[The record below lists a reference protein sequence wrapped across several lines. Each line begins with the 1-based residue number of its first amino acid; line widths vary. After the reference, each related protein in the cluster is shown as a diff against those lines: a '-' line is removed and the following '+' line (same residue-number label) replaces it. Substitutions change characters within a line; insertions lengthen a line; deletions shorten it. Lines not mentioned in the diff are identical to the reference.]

1 METAA
6 SACPP
11 SRRAGRPTRQH
22 GYAGLVDTVETEH
35 WLDDLRQAVSAR
47 VAASI
52 TDLAEGHAGI
62 GPEVADLFAICT
74 GLLSGGK
81 RLRAAFAAAGWAA
94 FGGADLADP
103 VVRAGAGLELFQM
116 AALVHDDI
124 IDASTTRRGMPAA
137 HRQLAARHRRLGLDG
152 DPDRFG
158 ESGALLLGD
167 LLLVA
172 SQQEVESGLESL
184 PAPARAQAR
193 SILLTM
199 MSEVTVGQYLDIY
212 AQAAPWSADA
222 TLDLDRARRVIRAK
236 SASYSVQQ
244 PLRLGAA
251 MACAD
256 DAGLAACAAFGLP
269 IGEAF
274 QLRDDL
280 LGVFG
285 DPALTG
291 KPAGDD
297 LREGKRTVLVT
308 SAMTRAS
315 RAQRA
320 QLQQALGNPDLQP
333 AEVDRVRAI
342 LSETGADREVEELIA
357 DRVAEGLRVLDAAPV
372 NARAD
377 AVLRSLVEAAVTR
390 TS

>member
-1 METAA
+1 METQAWLA
-6 SACPP
+6 QLRSAV
-11 SRRAGRPTRQH
+11 A
-22 GYAGLVDTVETEH
+22 
-35 WLDDLRQAVSAR
+35 AR
-47 VAASI
+47 VTTSI
-52 TDLAEGHAGI
+52 AELAETYASI
-62 GPEVADLFAICT
+62 GPEVTDLFSIAT
-74 GLLSGGK
+74 ELLSGGK

-94 FGGADLADP
+94 FQGADLAVP

-116 AALVHDDI
+116 AALVHDDV

-137 HRQLAARHRRLGLDG
+137 HRQLAARHRALGMEGDG
-152 DPDRFG
+152 DRFG
-158 ESGALLLGD
+158 ENGAVLLGD

-172 SQQEVESGLESL
+172 SQQEIEGGLESL
-184 PAPARAQAR
+184 SAAARGRSR
-193 SILLTM
+193 SIMLAM
-199 MSEVTVGQYLDIY
+199 MAEVTVGQYLDIY
-212 AQAAPWSADA
+212 AQAAPWNPDPAV
-222 TLDLDRARRVIRAK
+222 DLDRARRVIRAK

-251 MACAD
+251 MAGAD
-256 DAGLAACAAFGLP
+256 DEGLAACAAFGMP

-285 DPALTG
+285 DPARTG

-315 RAQRA
+315 DAQRA
-320 QLQQALGNPDLQP
+320 VLRQALGNPDLQ
-333 AEVDRVRAI
+333 ADAVDRVREI
-342 LSETGADREVEELIA
+342 LTATGADREVERLIEE
-357 DRVAEGLRVLDAAPV
+357 RVAEGLRALDAALVAP
-372 NARAD
+372 RAD
-377 AVLRSLVEAAVTR
+377 AVLRALVEAAVSR

>member
-1 METAA
+1 MDTLETQ
-6 SACPP
+6 
-11 SRRAGRPTRQH
+11 R
-22 GYAGLVDTVETEH
+22 
-35 WLDDLRQAVSAR
+35 WLNELRQAVSTR
-47 VAASI
+47 VTASI
-52 TDLAEGHAGI
+52 AELAESHADI
-62 GPEVADLFAICT
+62 GPEVADLFTIST

-81 RLRAAFAAAGWAA
+81 RLRAAFAAAGWTA
-94 FGGADLADP
+94 FGGAELAGP

-137 HRQLAARHRRLGLDG
+137 HRQLALRHGELGMDG
-152 DPDRFG
+152 DADRFG

-172 SQQEVESGLESL
+172 AQQEVERGLDVL
-184 PAPARAQAR
+184 PSPADRRGR

-199 MSEVTVGQYLDIY
+199 MAEVTVGQYLDIY
-212 AQAAPWSADA
+212 AQAAPWSEDPAV
-222 TLDLDRARRVIRAK
+222 DLDRARRVIRAK

-251 MACAD
+251 MAGAD

-274 QLRDDL
+274 QLRDDM

-285 DPALTG
+285 DPDLTG

-297 LREGKRTVLVT
+297 LREGKRTVLVA

-315 RAQRA
+315 TAQRA
-320 QLQQALGNPDLQP
+320 VLQQALGNAQLQP
-333 AEVDRVRAI
+333 DEIDQVREI
-342 LSETGADREVEELIA
+342 LYATGADHEVEALIA
-357 DRVAEGLRVLDAAPV
+357 ERVAEGLGVLDAAAVSPQ
-372 NARAD
+372 AD
-377 AVLRSLVEAAVTR
+377 AVLRSLVRAAVSR

>member
-1 METAA
+1 MQT
-6 SACPP
+6 
-11 SRRAGRPTRQH
+11 
-22 GYAGLVDTVETEH
+22 VDTQL
-35 WLDDLRQAVSAR
+35 WLDQLRQAVSSR
-47 VAASI
+47 VSACIAE
-52 TDLAEGHAGI
+52 LAETYAGI
-62 GPEVADLFAICT
+62 GAEVSDLFTIST
-74 GLLSGGK
+74 GLLAGGK

-94 FGGADLADP
+94 FGGAELATP

-116 AALVHDDI
+116 AALVHDDV

-137 HRQLAARHRRLGLDG
+137 HRQLADRHRALGMEG
-152 DPDRFG
+152 DADRFG
-158 ESGALLLGD
+158 QSGAVLLGD

-172 SQQEVESGLESL
+172 AQQEIEGGLASL
-184 PAPARAQAR
+184 PAEARGRAR
-193 SILLTM
+193 SIMLAM
-199 MSEVTVGQYLDIY
+199 MAEVTVGQYLDIY
-212 AQAAPWSADA
+212 AQAAPWSPDPAV
-222 TLDLDRARRVIRAK
+222 DLDRARRVIRAK

-251 MACAD
+251 MAGAD

-315 RAQRA
+315 DGQRVV
-320 QLQQALGNPDLQP
+320 LQDALGNPDLQ
-333 AEVDRVRAI
+333 AADVNRVREVLTA
-342 LSETGADREVEELIA
+342 TGADREVEALIEE
-357 DRVAEGLRVLDAAPV
+357 RVTEGLRVLAAAEVSPH
-372 NARAD
+372 AG
-377 AVLRSLVEAAVTR
+377 AVLRSLVQAAVTR

>member
-1 METAA
+1 METQA
-6 SACPP
+6 SVLV
-11 SRRAGRPTRQH
+11 GR
-22 GYAGLVDTVETEH
+22 GYPGAVETLETQH
-35 WLDDLRQAVSAR
+35 WLHELRQAVSTR
-47 VAASI
+47 VTASI
-52 TDLAEGHAGI
+52 AELAESHRAI
-62 GPEVADLFAICT
+62 GPEVADLFTIST
-74 GLLSGGK
+74 DLLSGGK

-94 FGGADLADP
+94 FGGSDLAEP

-137 HRQLAARHRRLGLDG
+137 HRQLALRHRDLGMDG

-158 ESGALLLGD
+158 ESGAVLLGD

-172 SQQEVESGLESL
+172 AQQEVEGGLEAL
-184 PAPARAQAR
+184 PEPASRRGR

-199 MSEVTVGQYLDIY
+199 MAEVTVGQYLDIY
-212 AQAAPWSADA
+212 AQAAPWSEDPAV
-222 TLDLDRARRVIRAK
+222 DLDRARRVIRAK

-251 MACAD
+251 MAGAD

-274 QLRDDL
+274 QLRDDI

-285 DPALTG
+285 DPELTG

-297 LREGKRTVLVT
+297 LREGKRTVLVA

-315 RAQRA
+315 TQQRA
-320 QLQQALGNPDLQP
+320 VLQQALGKPELQ
-333 AEVDRVRAI
+333 AEEINQVCEVLHA
-342 LSETGADREVEELIA
+342 TGADREVENLIA
-357 DRVAEGLRVLDAAPV
+357 DRVAEGLGALAAAEVSPQ
-372 NARAD
+372 AD
-377 AVLRSLVEAAVTR
+377 AVLRSLVQAAVSR